1 MLTLLLLAAA
11 PVTVQGKTATLEF
24 SYKWSAEAAAV
35 PALDR
40 RFRTD
45 AANQRRK
52 LAAMAAQDRRE
63 RLKNKMEWP
72 APYSFE
78 RKWTTAGQTARLL
91 SLSSQT
97 YVFSGGAH
105 GNTNTQPLLWDRR
118 LGREIALD
126 NLLLRS
132 GWWDG
137 AIRKPFC
144 TLLKRERA
152 KRLQEPVT
160 NDIFSQCPPLKDVSL
175 TLADTNRNG
184 RLDHVL
190 VTADPYVAGSYA
202 EGIYEISLP
211 LTAAM
216 LARVRP
222 DYRASFEPQPPVQ

>member
-11 PVTVQGKTATLEF
+11 TATVQSKTPTLEF
-24 SYKWSAEAAAV
+24 SYRWSAEAAAV

-40 RFRTD
+40 RFRAD

-52 LAAMAAQDRRE
+52 FAVMAAQDRRE
-63 RLKNKMEWP
+63 RRKAKMEWP

-78 RKWTTAGQTARLL
+78 RKWTTAGQTPRLL

-105 GNTNTQPLLWDRR
+105 GNTNTRPLLWDRR
-118 LGREIALD
+118 LGREITI
-126 NLLLRS
+126 NGLLLRP

-137 AIRKPFC
+137 AIRQPFC

-152 KRLQEPVT
+152 KRLQQPVID
-160 NDIFSQCPPLKDVSL
+160 DIFSQCPPLKDVSL
-175 TLADTNRNG
+175 TLIDTNKNG

-216 LARVRP
+216 LARVKP
-222 DYRASFEPQPPVQ
+222 DTRASFEPQPPVQ

>member
-1 MLTLLLLAAA
+1 MLTLILLAAA
-11 PVTVQGKTATLEF
+11 PVAIESKTTTLEF

-40 RFRTD
+40 KFRAD
-45 AANQRRK
+45 AANQRAK
-52 LAAMAAQDRRE
+52 LAAMAQQDRSE
-63 RLKNKMEWP
+63 RRKAKMEWN
-72 APYSFE
+72 APYSFN
-78 RKWTTAGQTARLL
+78 RDWTTAGQTPRLL
-91 SLSSQT
+91 SLSSET

-105 GNTNTQPLLWDRR
+105 GNTNTRPLLLDRR
-118 LGREIALD
+118 LGREITIN
-126 NLLLRS
+126 NLLLRA

-137 AIRKPFC
+137 AIRQPFC

-152 KRLQEPVT
+152 KRLQEPPA

-175 TLADTNRNG
+175 TLADTNKNG